1 MAKPDDRS
9 DNAEKL
15 TEMKH
20 NAEENIRE
28 TKAYL
33 NEFGDEISAEEKA
46 DLEAKNARREESIQ
60 GFTEEIADETSQST
74 AE

>member
-46 DLEAKNARREESIQ
+46 DLEAKNARREESIH

>member
-9 DNAEKL
+9 DNAAKL

-33 NEFGDEISAEEKA
+33 NEFADEISAEEKA
-46 DLEAKNARREESIQ
+46 NLEAKNARREESIQ
-60 GFTEEIADETSQST
+60 GFTEEIKDETSQST